1 MRTGHVIS
9 SAQDELAAARAARKR
24 RVRFIVLL
32 VILIAGLSVGGNRS
46 LVKIYQMSRTR
57 GELHREIERLK
68 QANQE
73 LAEGV
78 HSFANDPGQV
88 ESIAREDLGLVRP
101 GEVVYQFGLTRSV
114 PAPRTPAPVEKKR
127 KPVN

>member
-1 MRTGHVIS
+1 VRTGQVIS
-9 SAQDELAAARAARKR
+9 SAQEELAAARVARKR
-24 RVRFIVLL
+24 RLVFIGLL
-32 VILIAGLSVGGNRS
+32 AILIAALSVGGNRS
-46 LVKIYQMSRTR
+46 LVRIYRMNKTR
-57 GELHREIERLK
+57 AELHREIERLK

-78 HSFANDPGQV
+78 HSFANDTGQV

-114 PAPRTPAPVEKKR
+114 PVPRTHAPVEKKA
-127 KPVN
+127 KPVH